1 MEDIVVFPA
10 NILLKSYNVLFYF
23 CDIIQ
28 QVTFKRD
35 KYHKYLFYSWSGQ
48 NFIVT
53 MWVRDAFIVGF
64 PENKIFF
71 AKRSENDVEFRE
83 KTTKFSTNSLK
94 IAKEFREIYDLRN
107 AEKIQNFKLSQSAIL
122 ILMNT
127 TNVACTQTYFTQ

>member
-1 MEDIVVFPA
+1 MENIVVFPA

-35 KYHKYLFYSWSGQ
+35 KYHKSLLFLVRAKFYSYHVSQ
-48 NFIVT
+48 RCFHSRVS
-53 MWVRDAFIVGF
+53 R
-64 PENKIFF
+64 KQIFF

>member
-23 CDIIQ
+23 LDIIQ

-71 AKRSENDVEFRE
+71 AKRSENDAEFRE
-83 KTTKFSTNSLK
+83 KKTTKFSTNSLK
-94 IAKEFREIYDLRN
+94 IAKEFRERN
-107 AEKIQNFKLSQSAIL
+107 WVFATNSDFWNLISLKPNVVDRRYFKLSIL
-122 ILMNT
+122 
-127 TNVACTQTYFTQ
+127 VDQTM